1 MLFACRHFVE
11 GFANTNDA
19 FYFGLDTSLDAANVT
34 VGDGQMYAY
43 QAGDASVTLIGD
55 VRTFQSPL
63 APSIGNSGLNMYW
76 SVARSQ
82 VRCWAGT
89 KDLKRTAFD
98 VGSINSVE
106 LQRGLPPYV
115 AAKAP
120 PVATSG
126 ATPFV
131 YGPSAA
137 NEIYGLNND
146 CSFVSVY
153 TFLDPSL
160 ELTNKVLLSND
171 ELYLYAA
178 TPAGEVWFFEAASL
192 GDGPTWTYPLGI
204 PVVGE
209 LAISSDGLHIFVPDV
224 NGVVHALKVSD
235 NEVTPVPGSTPNITA
250 PAPTLAP
257 ASVGIPV
264 FWPISANTSEPTM
277 SLGTNGTA
285 MPSSSAGGGAVTGG
299 NDTVPTFA
307 PFLGNTSEPTF
318 SISPS
323 SAGTDAPSVSPV
335 VAPTKDPVPPVSAPT
350 DAPVPPV
357 VAPTEA
363 PIPPVSENANPT
375 SSARSAGTMATVG
388 VLVLAAFSMI
398 IVFR

>member
-1 MLFACRHFVE
+1 
-11 GFANTNDA
+11 
-19 FYFGLDTSLDAANVT
+19 
-34 VGDGQMYAY
+34 MYAY

-250 PAPTLAP
+250 PAPTFSAP
-257 ASVGIPV
+257 IGTMPV
-264 FWPISANTSEPTM
+264 SAPVVDGTGEPTM
-277 SLGTNGTA
+277 SLAPFGTESPSPSGGEDPTSGE
-285 MPSSSAGGGAVTGG
+285 MPTGGSVPTSSGGGGGSPMAGPAPTPVAGSSSASVMTCIGA
-299 NDTVPTFA
+299 
-307 PFLGNTSEPTF
+307 L
-318 SISPS
+318 
-323 SAGTDAPSVSPV
+323 
-335 VAPTKDPVPPVSAPT
+335 
-350 DAPVPPV
+350 
-357 VAPTEA
+357 
-363 PIPPVSENANPT
+363 
-375 SSARSAGTMATVG
+375 
-388 VLVLAAFSMI
+388 VLVVFSTI
-398 IVFR
+398 LV